1 MPRDIRSFFGTAAP
15 AAKRQKRTAADAQET
30 KPADDVSVPKE
41 DAAVEV
47 DKSVEADATAETN
60 GDAEQDDAQELT
72 SDIESF
78 KQLQTNLK
86 ALMDASWFEQLQKQ
100 FTQPYFRSL
109 VAFLIKEELAYVA
122 IWFRGHPI
130 LANNA

>member
-15 AAKRQKRTAADAQET
+15 AAKRQKRTAVDAQES
-30 KPADDVSVPKE
+30 KPADDVSVSKA
-41 DAAVEV
+41 D
-47 DKSVEADATAETN
+47 DTVEADKPVVEANATDTN
-60 GDAEQDDAQELT
+60 DDVEQDAQELT

-86 ALMDASWFEQLQKQ
+86 ALMDTSWFQQLQKQ

-122 IWFRGHPI
+122 IWLRSVAT
-130 LANNA
+130 LY